1 MRRKPLSGRW
11 LAVSLWT
18 LLVLASPIVLME
30 VVREHASV
38 GALHLASLALVV
50 AAGVSLALR
59 PEASADRRGFLERH
73 VERSPD
79 VFFRFRLQPR
89 FSVEFI
95 SASVT
100 KLTGWEPEA
109 FGADA
114 SLVRRIVHP
123 EDRPLVGTDG
133 GHVTRW
139 PSLRLRGVHRDGS
152 TFWMELHQRVESDG
166 EGRPVLL
173 EGMVRDVTRVRQ
185 TEAALRESER
195 ALRSLRDNIPGL
207 VYRCRFDE
215 GHAFERV
222 SEAARSLLGR
232 TPAAVEG
239 GAVKL
244 LDVVHP
250 QDRTR
255 VAEVLDGA
263 RAQRRGYS
271 HRFRIVGANGEL
283 RWVWDCG
290 VVVADA
296 SGGVVAVEGIWLDE
310 TERRRVEDERGR
322 LLDEAQAALVSRED
336 FLAMATHDL
345 RAPLTGMKLNVQRQ
359 LRRLER
365 GQTFERADATA
376 CLMQLHEQVER
387 MHTLVDD
394 LLDVSRARAGQL
406 DIQRQDVDLGA
417 LVRDVVGRMRAN
429 IEASGCAVQVAAA
442 LPLVGRWDRLRLEQ
456 VVTNL
461 LSNALK
467 YGAGRPVE
475 IAVEGDAGVGRL
487 RVRDQGAGLSA
498 DDRAR
503 LFRQFERLTAE
514 HRVGSTGLGL
524 WIVRRIVEALGGT
537 IRCESAGHGQGSCFI
552 VELPRQEPAGEGQVQ
567 AG

>member
-1 MRRKPLSGRW
+1 M
-11 LAVSLWT
+11 ASLWT
-18 LLVLASPIVLME
+18 LVGLASPIVLIE
-30 VVREHASV
+30 AVQAHASV
-38 GALHLASLALVV
+38 GALHLASLALVA
-50 AAGVSLALR
+50 AAGVSLSLR
-59 PEASADRRGFLERH
+59 AGTRRDQGAFLGRL

-79 VFFRFRLQPR
+79 VFFRCRLQPR
-89 FSVEFI
+89 LTVEFV

-100 KLTGWEPEA
+100 RLTGWEPEA
-109 FGADA
+109 FVADA
-114 SLVRRIVHP
+114 SLVLRLVHP
-123 EDRPLVGTDG
+123 EDRPLLGTDG
-133 GHVTRW
+133 GHITRW
-139 PSLRLRGVHRDGS
+139 PSVRLRGVRRDGS
-152 TFWMELHQRVESDG
+152 TFWMELHQRVESD
-166 EGRPVLL
+166 EQGRPVLL
-173 EGMVRDVTRVRQ
+173 EGLVRDVTRVRQ

-195 ALRSLRDNIPGL
+195 TLRTLRDNIPGL
-207 VYRCRFDE
+207 VYRCRLDE
-215 GHAFERV
+215 GYPFERV
-222 SEAARSLLGR
+222 SEATRALLGR
-232 TPAAVEG
+232 PPAAIEG

-250 QDRTR
+250 QDRAR
-255 VAEVLDGA
+255 VGDVLEAA
-263 RAQRRGYS
+263 RAQRRSYS
-271 HRFRIVGANGEL
+271 HRFRVVGANGEQ

-290 VVVADA
+290 VGVSDA
-296 SGGVVAVEGIWLDE
+296 SGTPVAFEGFWLDE

-322 LLDEAQAALVSRED
+322 LLDEAQAALVARED

-345 RAPLTGMKLNVQRQ
+345 RAPLTGMKLNVQRH

-365 GQTFERADATA
+365 GLTFERADAAA
-376 CLMQLHEQVER
+376 CLTQLEEQVGR
-387 MHTLVDD
+387 MHALVDD

-429 IEASGCAVQVAAA
+429 IDASGCAVQVVAA

-475 IAVEGDAGVGRL
+475 IAVEGDASVGRL

-498 DDRAR
+498 ADRAR
-503 LFRQFERLTAE
+503 LFRQFERLSAE

-537 IRCESAGHGQGSCFI
+537 IRCESAGPGQGSCFI
-552 VELPRQEPAGEGQVQ
+552 VELPRQEPASDGQVQ